1 MNVLA
6 TLLFAHLIADFP
18 LQTNWVF
25 RFKLESWLGVVLH
38 SAIHVVVT
46 AFLLV
51 RWPQVWPVLL
61 ILGILHF
68 ICDWLKTR
76 PFCDSGVSGFLIDQ
90 LAHVTILSVLA
101 IFIPADAIWLPTWAL
116 YSVLALSLIPA
127 GSMFSMVWQADTK
140 RQQMNKPQM

>member
-25 RFKLESWLGVVLH
+25 RFKLESWLGVMLH

-46 AFLLV
+46 ASLLV
-51 RWPQVWPVLL
+51 NWPQVWPLL
-61 ILGILHF
+61 IVLGLLHF

-76 PFCDSGVSGFLIDQ
+76 PFQDSGVSGFLIDQ
-90 LAHVTILSVLA
+90 FAHITILALLA
-101 IFIPADAIWLPTWAL
+101 PFIPNNAIWLPPWAL

-127 GSMFSMVWQADTK
+127 GSMFVMVWQADIK
-140 RQQMNKPQM
+140 RQQVNNPQV